1 MTILSYSQNSYPRK
15 LILESDTVIVISEPQ
30 LKKINEY
37 LLRYEKLNLYNDSL
51 ISILNTQKTI
61 LDKRNVL
68 NELLNKRNSDLLIQ
82 NADLIKLNSTNNK
95 IQEYY
100 KKELKVKN
108 RKKTIAFFGGLTL
121 GIATTST
128 LILILM

>member
-1 MTILSYSQNSYPRK
+1 
-15 LILESDTVIVISEPQ
+15 LEGDTVIVISEPQ

-37 LLRYEKLNLYNDSL
+37 LLRYEKLYLYNDSL

-61 LDKRNVL
+61 LDKRNAL

-82 NADLIKLNSTNNK
+82 NADLIKLKSTNNK
-95 IQEYY
+95 LQEYY

-108 RKKTIAFFGGLTL
+108 RKKTIAFFGGLTI